1 MTGNPDKPPRYTCT
15 IRPLPKSAIRG
26 ERKIPRLCVTTAGSP
41 FLRFTKPQPKVLSTK
56 LWRLDKTINELVEA
70 TSTIRDDLLDVA
82 RDEDVWDQR
91 VRAMLAKESSERN
104 LSSVELD
111 ELAERSDAT
120 YTNTY
125 DTIRRR
131 IQKDIEYIRKDN
143 IARAAAMLEL
153 VRKEKAL
160 AESERAAEESGKM
173 AT

>member
-1 MTGNPDKPPRYTCT
+1 
-15 IRPLPKSAIRG
+15 
-26 ERKIPRLCVTTAGSP
+26 
-41 FLRFTKPQPKVLSTK
+41 
-56 LWRLDKTINELVEA
+56 VEA

-82 RDEDVWDQR
+82 RDEDAWDQK

-104 LSSVELD
+104 LSNVELD